1 MNYRISQFNYSPKSS
16 EFNPNDFI
24 SVIDSSD
31 IWEAAKIN
39 TLIDSNSNVILGAT
53 NTEECVRLVSGK
65 ALNSENIYYLHA
77 KIKRLTSDMTIY
89 VQLANYT
96 STPAQRTTQYLQTI
110 NIQKGNDLEWYDFEI
125 IFRPLTNNFDCI
137 VFQLQRTIADFDG
150 SSGYRV
156 PIILY
161 EELSIVKNF
170 KTNLTNNR
178 IIKMGIQARPGVLMC
193 INGQEIHI
201 GKNGIYEVR
210 NGIIYV
216 DYFSIVKAATEIE
229 DGITLIQ
236 GEVKKVNGE
245 SQILHESFT
254 LEDFLYNMATSN
266 KYINLD
272 EGETYNECIFNHPK
286 ERTINAFTIDYM
298 YEVENKE

>member
-1 MNYRISQFNYSPKSS
+1 MNYRISQYNYSPNSS
-16 EFNPNDFI
+16 EPDSDKKFI

-31 IWEAAKIN
+31 IWKAAKIN
-39 TLIDSNSNVILGAT
+39 TLVDSNSNVILGAT
-53 NTEECVRLVSGK
+53 NTEECVKLESGK

-77 KIKRLTSDMTIY
+77 KIKRLTTDMTIY
-89 VQLANYT
+89 VQLTNYT
-96 STPAQRTTQYLQTI
+96 PTAAQRTTQYLQTI
-110 NIQKGNDLEWYDFEI
+110 NIQRGDSSEWYDFEI
-125 IFRPLTNNFDCI
+125 IFKPLTDNFNCI
-137 VFQLQRTIADFDG
+137 VFQLQRTVADFSGD
-150 SSGYRV
+150 GYRI

-170 KTNLTNNR
+170 KTNLTDNR

-201 GKNGIYEVR
+201 GKNGIYEIR

-229 DGITLIQ
+229 
-236 GEVKKVNGE
+236 GEATPINGEDKMMVNGE
-245 SQILHESFT
+245 SIKIHKNCYSLDQ
-254 LEDFLYNMATSN
+254 FLYEMANSK
-266 KYINLD
+266 KYENLQ
-272 EGETYNECIFNHPK
+272 EGETYSECIFNHPK

-298 YEVENKE
+298 YEVEK